1 MKNCAALLLL
11 VLAPWLCRADDTNS
25 PAQRLETLQTLAAT
39 LHYQKG
45 NISLKNG
52 LATITLPDNFRY
64 LSPDDSEIVL
74 RQMWGDPKGPKT
86 LGMIVPAE
94 GSVLDSGSWA
104 VVVTYDDGGYVKDS
118 DAEKIDYT
126 QLLKEMKEATR
137 AASKEREKEGYRS
150 IDLVGWA
157 TPPHYDQATHKMYWA
172 KEIRFG
178 DSPENTLN
186 YNIRVLGRG
195 GVLVLNAVASMSSLA
210 EIEERVPALVR
221 MADFNPG
228 QRYTDFNRSTDK
240 VAAYGLAA
248 LVAGGIAA
256 KAGLFKVLWVGLLA
270 FKKLIIVG
278 VIAIAGFVRKLLGR
292 KPPPPTAPTTE
303 PAA

>member
-11 VLAPWLCRADDTNS
+11 TPWLCLADDTNN
-25 PAQRLETLQTLAAT
+25 PAKQLETLQTLAAS

-52 LATITLPDNFRY
+52 LATITLPENFRY
-64 LSPDDSEIVL
+64 LSTDDSEIVL
-74 RQMWGDPKGPKT
+74 RQLWGNPKGPKT
-86 LGMIVPAE
+86 LGMIVPSE
-94 GSVLDSGSWA
+94 GSVLDSDSWA
-104 VVVTYDDGGYVKDS
+104 VVVTYDGDGYVKDS

-126 QLLKEMKEATR
+126 QLLKEMQEATR
-137 AASKEREKEGYRS
+137 TASKEREKEGYRS

-178 DSPENTLN
+178 GSPQNTLN

-195 GVLVLNAVASMSSLA
+195 GVLVLNAVAPIASLP

-228 QRYTDFNRSTDK
+228 QRYTDFNQSTDK

-278 VIAIAGFVRKLLGR
+278 FVAIAGFVKKLFGR
-292 KPPPPTAPTTE
+292 KPPTPTT
-303 PAA
+303 AA

>member
-11 VLAPWLCRADDTNS
+11 VLAPWLCLADDTNS
-25 PAQRLETLQTLAAT
+25 PAKRLETLQTLAAT

-74 RQMWGDPKGPKT
+74 RQLWGNPNGPKT
-86 LGMIVPAE
+86 LGMIVPSE
-94 GSVLDSGSWA
+94 GSVLDSDSWA
-104 VVVTYDDGGYVKDS
+104 VVVTYDDDGYVKDS

-126 QLLKEMKEATR
+126 QLLKEMQESTR
-137 AASKEREKEGYRS
+137 AASKEREKAGYRS

-178 DSPENTLN
+178 GSRQTTLN

-195 GVLVLNAVASMSSLA
+195 GVLVLNAVAPMSSLP

-228 QRYTDFNRSTDK
+228 QRYTDFNHSTDK

-270 FKKLIIVG
+270 FKKLIIIG
-278 VIAIAGFVRKLLGR
+278 CIAIASFVRKLLGR
-292 KPPPPTAPTTE
+292 KPPPPTAPTTVTE
-303 PAA
+303 A